1 MVLLEIVG
9 MRDGVLPIAIV
20 TPVAEVPGLPL
31 EFQVDVSIEGRII
44 KSGRR
49 YAVEALASA
58 EGVFV
63 CDRSLEEYRETVSAE
78 MHLEFVIDTALA
90 ARQASGKYDMDDEQ
104 ERGIGEDDRTID
116 ITEDVRQVLT
126 LAIPM
131 QHIAPAYRNVPLE
144 EIYPTLK
151 PSKDA
156 PGPVDDRWAVLE
168 QLKRT

>member
-9 MRDGVLPIAIV
+9 MRDGVCPIAIV
-20 TPVAEVPGLPL
+20 TPAAEVPGLPV
-31 EFQVDVSIEGRII
+31 EFQADVSIEGRIV

-49 YAVEALASA
+49 YVVEAVAGA

-63 CDRSLEEYRETVSAE
+63 CDRSLEEYREKVSAGL
-78 MHLEFVIDTALA
+78 HLEFVVDAALA
-90 ARQASGKYDMDDEQ
+90 ARQATGKVDLDDEQ

-131 QHIAPAYRNVPLE
+131 QRIAPAYRNVPLE

-151 PSKDA
+151 PSKDDES
-156 PGPVDDRWAVLE
+156 PVDDRWAALE
-168 QLKRT
+168 QLKRK

>member
-9 MRDGVLPIAIV
+9 MRDGARPFSIT
-20 TPVAEVPGLPL
+20 TPVEEIPGLSE
-31 EFQVDVSIEGRII
+31 EFQGEVLVEGRII

-49 YAVEALASA
+49 YVVDASASA

-63 CDRSLEEYRETVSAE
+63 CDRSLEEFRETISADI
-78 MHLEFVIDTALA
+78 HLECVIDSALA
-90 ARQASGKYDMDDEQ
+90 ARQAATKLDLDDEQ
-104 ERGIGEDDRTID
+104 ERGISEDDRTID

-126 LAIPM
+126 VAIPM
-131 QHIAPAYRNVPLE
+131 QHIAPAYRDVPLE

-151 PSKDA
+151 ASKDDQA
-156 PGPVDDRWAVLE
+156 PIDDRWAALQ

>member
-9 MRDGVLPIAIV
+9 MRDGVRPFAIT
-20 TPVAEVPGLPL
+20 TPAAEVPGLPM
-31 EFQVDVSIEGRII
+31 EFQAELSVEGRVI

-49 YAVEALASA
+49 YVVEATANADGL
-58 EGVFV
+58 FV

-78 MHLEFVIDTALA
+78 LHLEFVIDAALA
-90 ARQASGKYDMDDEQ
+90 ARQALGNFDLDDEQ

-144 EIYPTLK
+144 EIYPTLN
-151 PSKDA
+151 PSTDDA
-156 PGPVDDRWAVLE
+156 GPVDDRWAALE
-168 QLKRT
+168 KLKRK

>member
-9 MRDGVLPIAIV
+9 MRDGARPFSIT
-20 TPVAEVPGLPL
+20 TPVEEIHGLSK
-31 EFQVDVSIEGRII
+31 EFQGEVLVEGRII

-49 YAVEALASA
+49 YVVEASASA

-63 CDRSLEEYRETVSAE
+63 CDRSLEEFRERISADI
-78 MHLEFVIDTALA
+78 HLEFVIDSALA
-90 ARQASGKYDMDDEQ
+90 ARQAATKLDLDDEQ

-126 LAIPM
+126 VAIPM
-131 QHIAPAYRNVPLE
+131 QHIAPAYRDVPLE

-151 PSKDA
+151 ASNDDQA
-156 PGPVDDRWAVLE
+156 PIDDRWAALQ

>member
-9 MRDGVLPIAIV
+9 MRDGVRPIAIT
-20 TPVAEVPGLPL
+20 TPVAEVPGLPA
-31 EFQVDVSIEGRII
+31 EFQADVAIEGRII

-49 YAVEALASA
+49 YVVEALASA

-78 MHLEFVIDTALA
+78 MHLEFVIDAALA
-90 ARQASGKYDMDDEQ
+90 ARQATGKFDLDDEQ
-104 ERGIGEDDRTID
+104 ERGIGEDERTID
-116 ITEDVRQVLT
+116 ITDDIRQVLT

-151 PSKDA
+151 PSKDVQ
-156 PGPVDDRWAVLE
+156 GPVDDRWAALE